1 MGVSFENNW
10 CYFDMVKPGTYWA
23 QGIFETGNANWYV
36 NRSLAAYITGGGWTN
51 VSDERC
57 KHDIHDLSTKKSLQ
71 RILKCKPKYYKR
83 IMEEPT
89 GENPIPNKQEDIDRV
104 HIGLLAQEVQEFN
117 PHCVSTWY
125 DKDESKEN
133 EKLGIQYND
142 FVIHLIGAVQE
153 QQKQIQKQED
163 TIKKLE
169 DAVAE
174 SGLRIN
180 TLLSHLAKLTDQVNQ
195 ITLKMM

>member
-1 MGVSFENNW
+1 
-10 CYFDMVKPGTYWA
+10 
-23 QGIFETGNANWYV
+23 
-36 NRSLAAYITGGGWTN
+36 LAAYITGGGWTN

-104 HIGLLAQEVQEFN
+104 HIGLLAQEVQDFN
-117 PHCVSTWY
+117 PHCVSTWH
-125 DKDESKEN
+125 DKDEAKEN

-153 QQKQIQKQED
+153 QQN

-174 SGLRIN
+174 SGLRIDTQQQTIE
-180 TLLSHLAKLTDQVNQ
+180 TLTGHLAKLTEQVNLLTK
-195 ITLKMM
+195 ILSPV